1 MDQNTQDLFENFM
14 AVIDET
20 VQLVYDITQVETA
33 KTEAASLRQ
42 HHLINGYV
50 QQEQAQILKLR
61 GLEQRRTRLVRDLG
75 WDGLTFR
82 QILDQASLHQRN
94 QMQPL
99 FEELEWQV
107 RQLQDSMDAAGSIIR
122 VRLHELDVTL
132 AQQTGS
138 SYDSSGNAGASVP
151 LHSAMRDTYV

>member
-82 QILDQASLHQRN
+82 QILDQASLRQRN

-122 VRLHELDVTL
+122 VRLHELDVAL

-138 SYDSSGNAGASVP
+138 SYDSSGNAGVSAP